1 MRTKG
6 LREFT
11 QGLVSYK
18 EEYRRKLNYKKDTSV
33 CWTVEDIWLRVWE
46 RGIIQRV
53 FYVWIWHWSCWCW
66 LLINTADCWWLLLIA
81 GWLLVAAG
89 ILLNGGK
96 VFDYFQIILFCGLDN
111 FAGEKV
117 FQYFQDID
125 VLRLRQLCRRKS
137 LWVLPGYWRFAAKTF
152 LQAKKFLNISRI
164 LMFCG

>member
-6 LREFT
+6 LREVT

-137 LWVLPGYWRFAAKTF
+137 LWVLPRYWRFAAKTF
-152 LQAKKFLNISRI
+152 LQARKSLNISRI